1 MKLILLIILAV
12 VSIIA
17 QSPSETIFP
26 AIAVHDTSGNIT
38 APDSIFAMLYS
49 DTIIV
54 DIDSNPLF
62 KDSCYFARL
71 QLRDEADF
79 YSIVW
84 GVEKYGRLQM
94 VTSYFWNRPD
104 SVPVPGSQESLML
117 TSSGDTSSFIAWNDT
132 IWVMFDS
139 LATAHGDGDWRSSVS
154 LPMILALD
162 GTEFVAAISGAE
174 SRPIR
179 VYRGD
184 SRVIDI
190 TVTTLDRDSVDVS
203 GATAI
208 FTARI
213 GESDTGAVIIDTLS
227 IENGPAGLIRLAL
240 SPDQTSITPR
250 SYAADI
256 ELTMPDSTVHTI
268 WRSRFEI
275 EWDVTR

>member
-1 MKLILLIILAV
+1 MRIILFIIIAV
-12 VSIIA
+12 VSIFA
-17 QSPSETIFP
+17 QSPSENIFP

-38 APDSIFAMLYS
+38 MPDSIFAMLYA
-49 DTIIV
+49 DTLLV
-54 DIDSNPLF
+54 DIDSNPMF

-84 GVEKYGRLQM
+84 GVEKYGILQI

-104 SVPVPGSQESLML
+104 SVPVPVSQESLML

-132 IWVMFDS
+132 IWGMFDS
-139 LATAHGDGDWRSSVS
+139 LATAHGDGDWRSSIS
-154 LPMILALD
+154 LPIILTMD
-162 GTEFVAAISGAE
+162 ETEFVAAIDGAS

-184 SRVIDI
+184 SKVIDI

-213 GESDTGAVIIDTLS
+213 GESDTVAVIIDTLS
-227 IENGPAGLIRLAL
+227 IENGPAGQMRLVL
-240 SPDQTSITPR
+240 SPEQTTITPR

-256 ELTMPDSTVHTI
+256 QLTMPDSTVHTI